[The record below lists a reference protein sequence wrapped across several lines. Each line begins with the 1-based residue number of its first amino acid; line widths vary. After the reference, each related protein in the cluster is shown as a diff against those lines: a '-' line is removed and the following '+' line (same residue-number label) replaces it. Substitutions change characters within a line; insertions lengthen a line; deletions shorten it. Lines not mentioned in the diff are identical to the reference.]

1 MSSVDFTILDAPPP
15 SFIQEMQRKYPVERE
30 TDALLVRKLERRRND
45 RQPYRR
51 SSLEDMAASLRGFF
65 ESNLDGPFTVGPTRW
80 LAGGASKLQVAFELT
95 WERDGESRHD
105 HLVVRMDPAE
115 SHNATSREREG
126 ELLRAFAGVLPVPE
140 VFFLDVH
147 GEWFA
152 EPALIYSFAEG
163 ISKPRATR
171 TGAVSG
177 LGTEFGPEFRAALAP
192 QFVEH
197 LAKIHTY
204 EVSSESF
211 TTMEPPALETTQ
223 AALWQLNRARRVWEE
238 DRAEDSALME
248 VAANWLGRNLPS
260 LDRVSVVHGDY
271 RSGNFLFD
279 EDTMRITAWLDWE
292 RGHVGDRHRDLAWTT
307 QVMFGHP
314 KEDGDGYY
322 VCGLIAA
329 EDFYEQYQQISGL
342 TVDPDRLRWYTIL
355 NAYQVLVTTLGS
367 VYRVVRLGKN
377 HQEALMVVLKAEAAV
392 SADRLRRLLTEVI

>member
-147 GEWFA
+147 GEWFT
-152 EPALIYSFAEG
+152 EPALIYSFADG

-211 TTMEPPALETTQ
+211 TTMEPPALESTQ